1 MERGGVFPRIDQET
15 DLTLKQEMSA
25 IVGVEN
31 VITDRDALTRY
42 ASDHSLAPPCYPQLA
57 VKPAN
62 TEEVQAVVRYANHNL
77 IPITQRSSAVGFHG
91 AGIPSRGGILLDL
104 GRMNRILE
112 IDPLDRKVK
121 VEPGVTW
128 AQVQTALKEQ
138 GMMVCSTLL
147 PHRDKSVLTSTMER
161 EPMLIN
167 KSEYNENFLTGEIV
181 IGSGELFWMGTAL
194 AKGMVGQSNPEAFIL
209 GTRLFRGHQG
219 TLGVV
224 TWANLKAEFI
234 PAKDKLYFIPCDNI
248 EDIAAPLYRTQRAMI
263 GGELFVL
270 NNVNFA
276 AILAQLGHGQFETL
290 RGSLPLYTIAINLHG
305 LRRDPA
311 GRIAYEEAALE
322 KIAGELNL
330 KPTLELAG
338 VKSDKVMELLRS
350 HWPNEPYWRFYPR
363 PGSAEIFFHST
374 LDRAAEFADA
384 ISQIAEAGG
393 YPPEDIGVYIQPI
406 ERARIAHF
414 SFSFNY
420 DPADAAEKEIV
431 NQTFLAASK
440 AVASL
445 GGLFTTPY
453 GPWADMVFSRATG
466 YVKVMRAVKDTFD
479 PNHIMN
485 PGKLCF

>member
-1 MERGGVFPRIDQET
+1 
-15 DLTLKQEMSA
+15 LTLKQEMTA
-25 IVGVEN
+25 IVGAEH
-31 VITDRDALTRY
+31 VIDDRDRLTRY
-42 ASDHSLAPPCYPQLA
+42 AGDHSLAAPCYPRLA
-57 VKPAN
+57 VRPAN
-62 TEEVQAVVRYANHNL
+62 TEEVQAVVKYASDNL
-77 IPITQRSSAVGFHG
+77 IPITPRSSAVGFHG
-91 AGIPSRGGILLDL
+91 TGIPSQGGILLDL

-112 IDPLDRKVK
+112 IDPLDRKIK

-147 PHRDKSVLTSTMER
+147 PHRDKSVLTATMER

-181 IGSGELFWMGTAL
+181 IGNGELFWMGTAL

-234 PAKDKLYFIPCDNI
+234 PARDKLYFIPCETI
-248 EDIAAPLYRTQRAMI
+248 EDIAAPLYRTQHAMI
-263 GGELFVL
+263 GGELFAL

-276 AILAQLGHGQFETL
+276 SILAQQGLGQFETL
-290 RGSLPLYTIAINLHG
+290 RGSLPPYTIAINLHG
-305 LRRDPA
+305 LRRDPD
-311 GRIAYEEAALE
+311 GRIAYEEVALE
-322 KIAGELNL
+322 KIAGELGL
-330 KPTLELAG
+330 QPTLELAG
-338 VKSDKVMELLRS
+338 VKSEQVMELLRS
-350 HWPNEPYWRFYPR
+350 PWAGEPYWRFHPK

-374 LDRAAEFADA
+374 LDRAADFTKIVSE
-384 ISQIAEAGG
+384 IAEANG
-393 YPPEDIGVYIQPI
+393 YPPVDIGVYVQPI

-414 SFSFNY
+414 SFSLNY
-420 DPADAAEKEIV
+420 DPADAAETEIV
-431 NQTFLAASK
+431 SDTFLEVSR
-440 AVASL
+440 AVTDL

-453 GPWADMVFSRATG
+453 GPWAEMVFSRATG